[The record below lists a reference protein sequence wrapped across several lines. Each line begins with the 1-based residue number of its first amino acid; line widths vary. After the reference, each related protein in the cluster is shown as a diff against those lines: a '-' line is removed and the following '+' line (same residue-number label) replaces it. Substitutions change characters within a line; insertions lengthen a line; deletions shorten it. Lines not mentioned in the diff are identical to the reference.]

1 MIPWRAA
8 RPLIAGAAIL
18 AWAALAL
25 RLYLTVAL
33 VRADGGG
40 LPQALAVYLSYFTIL
55 SNLLTATILAAWA
68 IRPGGGGWLRR
79 PGVRAAAVVYMAV
92 VGAVYALLL
101 RRLWD
106 PTGLTLFCD
115 VVMHD
120 IMPVLYA
127 LCWLLAAPKG
137 HLAWRQP
144 VWWLVYPGG
153 YFLYCLARGL
163 ISGSYPYPFIDV
175 TALGYGGVLVN
186 AALLLA
192 VFWVLGLA
200 VVGLDKA
207 LARRRHR
214 AP

>member
-1 MIPWRAA
+1 MTSQRAL
-8 RPLIAGAAIL
+8 RTLGAGLASL
-18 AWAALAL
+18 AWIALAL
-25 RLYLTVAL
+25 RLYLTVAM
-33 VRADGGG
+33 VRGDGGTLLG
-40 LPQALAVYLSYFTIL
+40 ALAAYLAYFTIL
-55 SNLLTATILAAWA
+55 SNLLTAAILTAWGV
-68 IRPGGGGWLRR
+68 RPDGGGWLRR

-106 PTGLTLFCD
+106 PTGLALFCD

-127 LCWLLAAPKG
+127 LYWLLAAPRG
-137 HLAWRQP
+137 RLAWRQP
-144 VWWLVYPGG
+144 LWWLLYPGG
-153 YFLYCLARGL
+153 YFGYSLARGL

-186 AALLLA
+186 AALLLG

-207 LARRRHR
+207 LARR
-214 AP
+214 A